1 MLENNEA
8 TYSIVFRP
16 DPVQGPGSRFRPG
29 QFFKKIKTMLF

>member
-16 DPVQGPGSRFRPG
+16 GSVQGPGSGFRPG
-29 QFFKKIKTMLF
+29 QFKKN